1 MSQPLRNAFG
11 HMHSLNVSGG
21 EESIRYGIDL
31 NYNASKNGVMKGSFR
46 HIYGGGLTLDYRAGS
61 WLQLLNNI
69 SYTVTE
75 SEDSLLMGS
84 ILNMLKHSLMLRYMM
99 KRTLC

>member
-1 MSQPLRNAFG
+1 MLFCAGEHRLMSQPLRNAFG

-46 HIYGGGLTLDYRAGS
+46 HIYG
-61 WLQLLNNI
+61 
-69 SYTVTE
+69 
-75 SEDSLLMGS
+75 ED
-84 ILNMLKHSLMLRYMM
+84 
-99 KRTLC
+99 